1 MASYPTNAFFYTC
14 LKLCSDYLSLNCLA
28 KYWSKHFFK
37 NQAILIKVFQDQ
49 MICAMLFPFAFFNHL
64 LGAVGETSESK
75 LMHWTTFENSTELP
89 KEQLLSNSILL
100 SGNTRMFFF
109 LFVSAI
115 FLLDAWESFAKH
127 FTLHPLLNYF
137 IKNGGF
143 RLGAGC
149 SSELLR
155 ATACRTR
162 PFIRAVRGTSS
173 RYRSDSNIRPWWIGQ
188 SDDSGT
194 LKQKRYKDLSLVAI
208 WSHSS
213 RLLTRR
219 IFGTACGGHL
229 GSAARKRQKV
239 FRSRS

>member
-1 MASYPTNAFFYTC
+1 M
-14 LKLCSDYLSLNCLA
+14 
-28 KYWSKHFFK
+28 
-37 NQAILIKVFQDQ
+37 
-49 MICAMLFPFAFFNHL
+49 NHN
-64 LGAVGETSESK
+64 
-75 LMHWTTFENSTELP
+75 WELWAT
-89 KEQLLSNSILL
+89 KEQLISNSI
-100 SGNTRMFFF
+100 FFVWENQNVF
-109 LFVSAI
+109 SII
-115 FLLDAWESFAKH
+115 FLLDAWENFAKH
-127 FTLHPLLNYF
+127 FGQHPLLNYF
-137 IKNGGF
+137 IKNGVFG
-143 RLGAGC
+143 LGAGC
-149 SSELLR
+149 SAELLR

-173 RYRSDSNIRPWWIGQ
+173 RYRSDSNIRLWWIGQ

>member
-1 MASYPTNAFFYTC
+1 MSQTMLILSQFDFFC
-14 LKLCSDYLSLNCLA
+14 I
-28 KYWSKHFFK
+28 F
-37 NQAILIKVFQDQ
+37 
-49 MICAMLFPFAFFNHL
+49 L
-64 LGAVGETSESK
+64 L
-75 LMHWTTFENSTELP
+75 LMHWTIIENSTELQ
-89 KEQLLSNSILL
+89 KNNLWAIVFLFIYVFL

-109 LFVSAI
+109 FFVI

-229 GSAARKRQKV
+229 GSTARKRQKV